1 MIPLLAAVLITLDQA
16 IALALQHNHNLLAA
30 RTTVEQSLAQE
41 VTAGL
46 RPNPVLSADVGGLSL
61 FKAEQGSYIGA
72 AGADIGLSYTFEL
85 GGKRGNRIK
94 AAKDATA
101 VTQSQV
107 SDNERSLTF
116 QVASQFINV
125 QLAESALDLAQENL
139 KSFERAV
146 EIGEARFRAG
156 GMSENDFLKIKLQ
169 LLQFQVDAQ
178 QAQLA
183 RVQALSDLRQLVG
196 YESVPPD
203 YDVSGAFE
211 YQAVTVQLEGL
222 QKIASERRP
231 DLRAAKQGADAAWS
245 QHALAKSNGWQDLT
259 VSGTYSRSN
268 FEGGTDTAA
277 IGVSIPLGIFD
288 RNQGEIERTRIAIV
302 QAQQQLAEVSGQV
315 LTDVKDAFEN
325 LQRSNRIIQYYRS
338 GYLDVSQKSRDI
350 SEYAYRRGAV
360 SLFDFLDAER
370 TYRATQIGY
379 RQALA
384 DYLVALEQVRQSV
397 GTRALQ

>member
-1 MIPLLAAVLITLDQA
+1 LIPLLAAVLITLDQA

>member
-1 MIPLLAAVLITLDQA
+1 MLAIVVITLDQA

-30 RTTVEQSLAQE
+30 RTTIQQSQAQE

-61 FKAEQGSYIGA
+61 FKPDQGSYFGA
-72 AGADIGLSYTFEL
+72 AGADVGLSYLFEL
-85 GGKRGNRIK
+85 GGKRRNRMK
-94 AAKDATA
+94 AAKDGTA
-101 VTQSQV
+101 MTRSQV
-107 SDNERSLTF
+107 SDNERSLSF

-125 QLAESALDLAQENL
+125 QLAESTLDLAQANL

-146 EIGEARFRAG
+146 EIGEARFKAG
-156 GMSENDFLKIKLQ
+156 GLSENDYLKIKLQ

-211 YQAVTVQLEGL
+211 YQGVSVQLEEL
-222 QKIASERRP
+222 QGIASEHRA
-231 DLRAAKQGADAAWS
+231 DLRAAKQGVTAVQA
-245 QHALAKSNGWQDLT
+245 QHALAKSNGTQDLT
-259 VSGTYSRSN
+259 VSGTYSRSS
-268 FEGGTDTAA
+268 FSGGTNSAA
-277 IGVSIPLGIFD
+277 IGVSIPLAIFD
-288 RNQGEIERTRIAIV
+288 RNQGEIERTRIAIT
-302 QAQQQLAEVSGQV
+302 QAEQQLAEVSGQV
-315 LTDVKDAFEN
+315 MTDVRDAYEN
-325 LQRSNRIIQYYRS
+325 LQRSNRIVQYYRS
-338 GYLDVSQKSRDI
+338 GYLDVSQRSRDI
-350 SEYAYRRGAV
+350 SEYAYQRGAT

-370 TYRATQIGY
+370 GYRATQIGY

-384 DYLVALEQVRQSV
+384 DYLLAVEQVRQSV
-397 GTRALQ
+397 GTRALE